1 MAHLLGAEAVHLQY
15 PTQVVFESVTL
26 GVNDGARIGIVGR
39 NGDGKSSLLRLLT
52 GQLQPDAGRVTLR
65 SGLRTGALSQ
75 ADALD
80 PSHTVGWTLVG
91 DRPEHQWAGD
101 ARVRDVVSGLVSDI
115 AWDAMVSTLSG
126 GQRRRIQLAQLLI
139 GEWDVIALDEPTN
152 HLDIEGITWLAAHLK
167 QRWARNTGGLLLVT
181 HDRWFLDEV
190 ATTTWEVH
198 DGIVEPFEG
207 GYAAYVLQRVER
219 DRLAAAAEAK
229 RQNLMRKE
237 LAWLRRGPPAR
248 TSKPKFRIEAANQ
261 LIADVPPLRNTVE
274 LAKLATVR
282 LGKDVI
288 DLLDVSV
295 SFEGRQVLRDVEWRI
310 APGERTGIV
319 GANGAGKSTLLGLIA
334 GTIAPDTG
342 RVKRGKTVRLAVLD
356 QQGDDLAPL
365 ADDRIADVLGRLRS
379 DYHVDSREVTPA
391 QLLERLGFARGQLS
405 ARVGDLS
412 GGQKRRLQL
421 MLTLLEEPNVLL
433 LDEPTNDVDTDMLTA
448 TEDLLD
454 SWAGTLIVVSHD
466 RYLLERVTDQQY
478 AILDGQLRHL
488 PGGIDEYLRLAADT
502 AQPSGPVRPATEPQV
517 MSGAQRRAAEKE
529 LASVDRQLARLADRI
544 AAKHTELAAHDQAD
558 HVGITKLTQE
568 LRALED
574 EVAATEGRWLEL
586 SEALE

>member
-1 MAHLLGAEAVHLQY
+1 MGAEAVHLRY

-26 GVNDGARIGIVGR
+26 GVNDGARVGIVGR
-39 NGDGKSSLLRLLT
+39 NGDGKSSLLGLLT
-52 GQLQPDAGRVTLR
+52 GQLQPDSGRVTRR
-65 SGLRTGALSQ
+65 SGLRVGALSQ
-75 ADALD
+75 SDVLD
-80 PSHTVGWTLVG
+80 SDRTVGWTLVG
-91 DRPEHQWAGD
+91 DQPEHRWAGD
-101 ARVRDVVSGLVSDI
+101 ARVRDVVAGLASDI
-115 AWDAMVSTLSG
+115 GWDATISTLSG
-126 GQRRRIQLAQLLI
+126 GQRRRVQLARLLA

-152 HLDIEGITWLAAHLK
+152 HLDIEGITWLAGHLK

-219 DRLAAAAEAK
+219 DRMAAAAEAK

-237 LAWLRRGPPAR
+237 LAWLRRGAPAR
-248 TSKPKFRIEAANQ
+248 TAKPKFRIEAANQ
-261 LIADVPPLRNTVE
+261 LIADVPPLRNAVE

-295 SFEGRQVLRDVEWRI
+295 SYDGRPVLRDVEWRI

-334 GTIAPDTG
+334 GTVAPDSG

-356 QQGDDLAPL
+356 QQGESLKAA
-365 ADDRIADVLGRLRS
+365 ADDRIADVLGGLRGG
-379 DYHVDSREVTPA
+379 YQVDDREVTPT

-405 ARVGDLS
+405 ARVCDLS
-412 GGQKRRLQL
+412 GGQRRRLQL
-421 MLTLLEEPNVLL
+421 MLTLLAEPNVLL
-433 LDEPTNDVDTDMLTA
+433 LDEPTNDVDTEMLTA
-448 TEDLLD
+448 MEDLLD

-466 RYLLERVTDQQY
+466 RYLLERITDQQY
-478 AILDGQLRHL
+478 AILGGRLRHL
-488 PGGIDEYLRLAADT
+488 PGGVDEYLRLAAHRPTTTT
-502 AQPSGPVRPATEPQV
+502 AEPARAEPRG
-517 MSGAQRRAAEKE
+517 MSGAERRAAEKE
-529 LASVDRQLARLADRI
+529 LAAVDRQLARLAERI
-544 AAKHTELAAHDQAD
+544 KAKHIDLADHDQAD
-558 HVGITKLTQE
+558 HVGITRLSQE
-568 LRALED
+568 LRALEE
-574 EVAATEGRWLEL
+574 EVAATESRWLEL
-586 SEALE
+586 SETLE